1 MALDSL
7 PGHHSKSPNKSAGYL
22 MGLSENTWYTPNLS
36 TSHGFSS
43 SKYMIHI
50 DTHPKIINCS
60 WYSHQNL
67 PKSDDFSSK
76 SIKQWWYSHGI
87 LMVYHHISHP
97 KNHLGGTST
106 TPWSPSCSR
115 TNAPP
120 DGRPQTIVAWILLH
134 QILGFLRGS
143 LWIFINDG
151 FNGILKSIYNQF

>member
-1 MALDSL
+1 MLRSMNSDFSPTWAKQDRYTTMLKPISMALDSL
-7 PGHHSKSPNKSAGYL
+7 PVHHSKSPNRSAGYL

-36 TSHGFSS
+36 TSHCFSS

-67 PKSDDFSSK
+67 SKSDDFSSK

-87 LMVYHHISHP
+87 LMVYHHLSHP
-97 KNHLGGTST
+97 KKHLGGRST

-120 DGRPQTIVAWILLH
+120 DGRPQTIVALMNSN
-134 QILGFLRGS
+134 GF
-143 LWIFINDG
+143 
-151 FNGILKSIYNQF
+151 